1 MVDTRNVKPR
11 LEPYV
16 IPSQFKHVFYVEF
29 LGKQGWSYVDR
40 YDPRGRPIKYN
51 VAEKDEI
58 EEEDDVEEQGVHVLD
73 EDVEEDQGY
82 VSRDNVKLDE
92 LDDIDVM
99 SNEELEEIKPNV
111 EDHVPDGDIDDDVD
125 MVNPLNMYSK
135 LDDID
140 DELDEE
146 EN

>member
-1 MVDTRNVKPR
+1 
-11 LEPYV
+11 
-16 IPSQFKHVFYVEF
+16 
-29 LGKQGWSYVDR
+29 
-40 YDPRGRPIKYN
+40 
-51 VAEKDEI
+51 
-58 EEEDDVEEQGVHVLD
+58 VLD